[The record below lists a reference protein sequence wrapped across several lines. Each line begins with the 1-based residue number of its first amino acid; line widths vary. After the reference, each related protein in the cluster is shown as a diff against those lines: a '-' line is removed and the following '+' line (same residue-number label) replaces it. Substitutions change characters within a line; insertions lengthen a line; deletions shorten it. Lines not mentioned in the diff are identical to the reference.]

1 MTEVTTIQITKDARE
16 ELREF
21 GKKGETYEEIIRRL
35 MEKARRVAF
44 FEEIDRIV
52 ETEEFTPLDEI

>member
-44 FEEIDRIV
+44 FDEIDRIV

>member
-1 MTEVTTIQITKDARE
+1 LTEATTIQITKDTRE

-21 GKKGETYEEIIRRL
+21 GKKGETYEEVIRRL
-35 MEKARRVAF
+35 MENVRKVAF
-44 FEEIDRIV
+44 FDEIDRIV

>member
-1 MTEVTTIQITKDARE
+1 MTEATTIQITKDTRE

-35 MEKARRVAF
+35 MENARKIAF